1 MSYNI
6 YGEVVT
12 GGNQYNSPYLPVP
25 ALISVTDGTG
35 KIVAQTQSVI
45 SKNTHTNQWQ
55 NLFNFPQ
62 LFAGMYTVT
71 IYAGGYTF
79 SPDSIIVTQDTNFPI
94 IFSGTKI
101 QSTPTFQI
109 YGKIVLNN
117 NPFPYSAM
125 VTIKDASGNVITS
138 QPSVYAKNSAGV
150 YENTFYFL
158 ESFSGTVTV
167 QCTSAGYTFT
177 PQTVTVN
184 SPLPLV
190 FQAQGSGPVSTY
202 QIYGQINAT
211 NVNENLEGSIQ
222 VIASDTNGNQLA
234 TTGVSATKSASQYTF
249 IFSQMLSGTVIVSV
263 DAPAFTV
270 EPSSITVTQ
279 NTPLP
284 ITFSVAPAY
293 STVMNIYVYDQNNK
307 PMNNVAIYDISN
319 TQNNVTT
326 VTNTYNGYAQLTVS
340 PYDVIK
346 AVYQGYVF
354 TPQPATDGS
363 YTVAG
368 DEAIVQSSGSIIFI
382 GAPMTQNII
391 VQTVD
396 SNGNPLGNSLI
407 LEYDSASLS
416 TIVDS
421 GWTDATGTVT
431 LPFESGYYITAANE
445 TYNLVPQNN
454 SNITISST
462 AYGGHIVQVNA
473 PCTIVYVGTAI
484 ETITIVAQDAQG
496 NAIAGATIQKGGKPL
511 TYTQTGQTVQTDST
525 GSATITVAYGDQI
538 TVTDPDFSFAPTTS
552 SINTVSGNSAIVQG
566 SGTITFIGTP
576 VTEQITVKVVDKS
589 GNPIAG
595 ATVTY

>member
-12 GGNQYNSPYLPVP
+12 NSQYYLPYLPVP

-45 SKNTHTNQWQ
+45 SKNTNTNQMQ
-55 NLFNFPQ
+55 NRFNFPQ

-71 IYAGGYTF
+71 ISAGGYTF

-94 IFSGTKI
+94 IFTGSK
-101 QSTPTFQI
+101 SSAPTFQI
-109 YGKIVLNN
+109 YGGIVLNN

-125 VTIKDASGNVITS
+125 VTIKDATGNVITS
-138 QPSVYAKNSAGV
+138 QPSVYVKNSAGV
-150 YENTFYFL
+150 KNTFYFL

-167 QCTSAGYTFT
+167 ECAAAGYTFT
-177 PQTVTVN
+177 PQTVTAN
-184 SPLPLV
+184 TPLPLV

-279 NTPLP
+279 NTTLP
-284 ITFSVAPAY
+284 ITFSIAPAY

-340 PYDVIK
+340 PSDVIK

-368 DEAIVQSSGSIIFI
+368 DEAIVQSSGSIIFT

-431 LPFESGYYITAANE
+431 LPFATGYYITAANE
-445 TYNLVPQNN
+445 AYNLVPQKN

-484 ETITIVAQDAQG
+484 ETITIVAQDSQG
-496 NAIAGATIQKGGKPL
+496 NAIAGATIAKGGIPL

-538 TVTDPDFSFAPTTS
+538 TVTDPDFSFAPVAS
-552 SINTVSGNSAIVQG
+552 SNITISGNSAIVQG